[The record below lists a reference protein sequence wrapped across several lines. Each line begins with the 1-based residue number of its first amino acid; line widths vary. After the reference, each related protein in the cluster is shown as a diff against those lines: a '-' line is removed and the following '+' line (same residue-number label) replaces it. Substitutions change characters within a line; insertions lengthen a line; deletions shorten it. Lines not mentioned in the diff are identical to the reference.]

1 MKRPITL
8 YYAATLIFVLF
19 DFVLGINIRAAFLEG
34 FPVARIAYYAFCYGC
49 LALMLWR
56 PAWAVVIGVAESLA
70 AVVALTMSMAIRV
83 LVVTDEMLETG
94 RGFVTFEEI
103 INYILVGGIAYI
115 GYIGGIQSLK
125 ASKSSKK
132 DLLK

>member
-34 FPVARIAYYAFCYGC
+34 FPAARVAYYVFCYAC
-49 LALMLWR
+49 LLLMLWR
-56 PAWAVVIGVAESLA
+56 PAWAVVIGIAESLA
-70 AVVALTMSMAIRV
+70 AVIALTMSMAIRV
-83 LVVTDEMLETG
+83 LVVTDEMLQTG
-94 RGFVTFEEI
+94 RGFVTAEEI

-125 ASKSSKK
+125 APKSSKN
-132 DLLK
+132 DLLR